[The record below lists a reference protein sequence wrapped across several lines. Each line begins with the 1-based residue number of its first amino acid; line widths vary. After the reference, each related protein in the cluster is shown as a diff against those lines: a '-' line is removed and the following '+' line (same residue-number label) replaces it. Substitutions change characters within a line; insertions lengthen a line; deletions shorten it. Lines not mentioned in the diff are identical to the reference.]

1 MYENPLPQRFTAMRR
16 LLLLLLF
23 FLPLAAVAGDGDLV
37 ASPVVMELVNTP
49 RQVPADWRER
59 SGAVSL
65 NHDWEKNG
73 GEKWYIE
80 LQRDGGR
87 WVEAGV
93 AHRNRDAIEWGLKQ
107 LQWGFA
113 QMKPDGS
120 FACDDAFH
128 STSFLIETASRS
140 ILLIESSAYAEE
152 LKPQVAALKPP
163 LLKGALWMI
172 SLTNF
177 KAAESQRIYGHRR
190 FLVGCG
196 LLQTGIIHGHAELMQ
211 VARYFIED
219 GIRLQRADGAFP
231 EMGGHDSSYHAVSL
245 IYLQRILLTAPDE
258 SAKARME
265 PSGGARDPVVDGED
279 RKGRAR
285 PGGWQYPHRL
295 RPGNRAHGSH
305 QKRESAG
312 GGDCVALSWLYH
324 WQCGLIGSG
333 AQGSDKALNP
343 DRWGEPTSS
352 RLHRCC
358 VWRD

>member
-1 MYENPLPQRFTAMRR
+1 MIPVQRASPAAWFWKPTSHSPAMYENPLMQRFTAMRR

-23 FLPLAAVAGDGDLV
+23 FLPLAAFGCDAAFV
-37 ASPVVMELVNTP
+37 ASPGVMELVNPP
-49 RQVPADWRER
+49 RRVPADWRER

-65 NHDWEKNG
+65 NQDWEKNG
-73 GEKWYIE
+73 GGKWYVE

-120 FACDDAFH
+120 FDCDDAFH
-128 STSFLIETASRS
+128 SASFLIETASRS

-152 LKPQVAALKPP
+152 LKTQVASLKAP

-172 SLTNF
+172 SPANF
-177 KAAESQRIYGHRR
+177 KAAENQRIYGHRR

-231 EMGGHDSSYHAVSL
+231 EKGGHDSSYHAVSM
-245 IYLQRILLTAPDE
+245 IYLQRIVVTAPEDLRGPAWE
-258 SAKARME
+258 QAAERGIQWLMGRIEKDGRV
-265 PSGGARDPVVDGED
+265 RVDGNTRTGSGQET
-279 RKGRAR
+279 GRTGAIKNVNL
-285 PGGWQYPHRL
+285 P
-295 RPGNRAHGSH
+295 
-305 QKRESAG
+305 E
-312 GGDCVALSWLYH
+312 VATALLYH
-324 WQCGLIGSG
+324 GFMTGDAASLDLARKILI
-333 AQGSDKALNP
+333 K
-343 DRWGEPTSS
+343 R
-352 RLHRCC
+352 
-358 VWRD
+358 